1 MLDWELT
8 RLASLSHRELM
19 LESRM
24 SHLSKEEGLTY
35 RHAIRKWDNKRLA
48 EKRLELVNYPYAWA
62 LDAVGEVDREIDR
75 RSRSNPE
82 GGVADVATLIWQVR
96 DQQ

>member
-24 SHLSKEEGLTY
+24 SRLSKEERLTY

-48 EKRLELVNYPYAWA
+48 EKRLELVNSPYAWA

-75 RSRSNPE
+75 RSWLNPE
-82 GGVADVATLIWQVR
+82 GGMTDVATLIWKSR
-96 DQQ
+96 DHQ